1 MAAFRFAAC
10 SALLLLAIVPGVRAQ
25 SVSAAASPV
34 IAADVASLSYDA
46 GTLRVLVP
54 SSATDGR
61 FSTLELTEH
70 PPYRT
75 PAHVHP
81 EMDESF
87 YVLEGTLALEIEGRT
102 HRLPAGS
109 FVHIP
114 RGTVHAQGSADDRP
128 VRLLTTLS
136 PGAFDQF
143 FLDRVELA
151 KSVQRSDPG
160 FQDRLLEIVRR
171 YPRWLAPPPAPEK
184 GTEGIKAP

>member
-1 MAAFRFAAC
+1 MAFRFAVSLAW
-10 SALLLLAIVPGVRAQ
+10 LLLAFAPDA
-25 SVSAAASPV
+25 SARSPSAGPPPV
-34 IAADVASLSYDA
+34 IAVDIPAQPYDA

-54 SSATDGR
+54 SSATEGR
-61 FSTLELTEH
+61 FSVVELTEH

-87 YVLEGTLALEIEGRT
+87 YVLEGTLALEIDGRS

-136 PGAFDQF
+136 PGAFEQF

-160 FQDRLLEIVRR
+160 FQERLLEIVRR
-171 YPRWLAPPPAPEK
+171 YPRWLAPPPAPPGK
-184 GTEGIKAP
+184 

>member
-1 MAAFRFAAC
+1 MHVRFAA
-10 SALLLLAIVPGVRAQ
+10 SLSLLFLSFAPVAGAQ
-25 SVSAAASPV
+25 SVSAGPPPV
-34 IAADVASLSYDA
+34 IAIDRPSQPYDA

-54 SSATDGR
+54 SSATEGR
-61 FSTLELTEH
+61 FSVVELTEH

-87 YVLEGTLALEIEGRT
+87 YVLEGTLALELDGRS

-136 PGAFDQF
+136 PGAFEQF
-143 FLDRVELA
+143 FLDRVALA

-160 FQDRLLEIVRR
+160 FQERLLEIVRR
-171 YPRWLAPPPAPEK
+171 YPRWLAPPPAPADK
-184 GTEGIKAP
+184 